1 MYFGAKQMAFSCI
14 ESNYVKARGK
24 MCLTQSKSKPFSTCI
39 NAAAQLGIKIPT
51 WMVVSRSDSIS
62 KMLSKNSSRL
72 LIECLMMQHSS
83 IITVSFYV
91 NGIT

>member
-1 MYFGAKQMAFSCI
+1 MY
-14 ESNYVKARGK
+14 
-24 MCLTQSKSKPFSTCI
+24 LTQSKSKPFSTCI

-62 KMLSKNSSRL
+62 KMLSNNSLRL

-83 IITVSFYV
+83 IITVSFFV